1 MQDGSAGSLYEG
13 EMVMTDCHPT
23 RRYMLA
29 LTASAAAL
37 PMLPAPTQAET
48 ADTVAAIRKFTG
60 GTAFTPG
67 KLKLD
72 ISPLVENGNSVSMSV
87 IADHPMTEQS
97 YVKRMAVFT
106 EKNPQ
111 AEVAVFHLNPRSG
124 TATVGCRIRLATTQT
139 VTAVAELSDGRFWKD
154 EVDVLVTIA
163 ACTEE

>member
-1 MQDGSAGSLYEG
+1 
-13 EMVMTDCHPT
+13 MVMTDYHPT
-23 RRYMLA
+23 RRHLLVMATGAVAAPLLA
-29 LTASAAAL
+29 T
-37 PMLPAPTQAET
+37 PTQAET
-48 ADTVAAIRKFTG
+48 ADIAAAIRRFTG
-60 GTAFTPG
+60 GKAFTPG

-87 IADHPMTEQS
+87 TADHPMTEQA

-139 VTAVAELSDGRFWKD
+139 VTALAELSDGTFWKD

>member
-1 MQDGSAGSLYEG
+1 M
-13 EMVMTDCHPT
+13 EMNMKEFHPT
-23 RRYMLA
+23 RRHVLA
-29 LTASAAAL
+29 LAGGAAAL
-37 PMLPAPTQAET
+37 PLLPRATQAET
-48 ADTVAAIRKFTG
+48 ADTAAAIRRFTG

-87 IADHPMTEQS
+87 IADHPMTEQAH
-97 YVKRMAVFT
+97 VKRMAVFT

-154 EVDVLVTIA
+154 EVEVLVTIA